1 MIMLRTRLL
10 GCVNSSNYFATRLLF
25 SKRFKYVGTGVTL
38 LSVSYAFLPSRK
50 KRVVKSV
57 LGSWLRF
64 TRSLKI
70 GMTISMDYLIAPIM
84 GCTESEIHQRSADRI
99 VQGCLQNG
107 GIYIK
112 LGQGLAAMNNI
123 LPKEYTKSLST
134 LQDKCLIREKDE
146 MEEIFVQDFGK
157 KSKEMLREIEPEPV
171 AAASLAQVYKGVT
184 LDGNKVAIKVQYI
197 DLHDRFL
204 SDLNAIVYL
213 LKAITII
220 HPKFDLHWVLDEMI
234 DTLRMEL
241 DFENEGKNG
250 EQCAKDLK
258 KFNYAYIPKVY
269 WNLSSKRILTTEWID
284 GIKITDIEGIQAE
297 DLNLADIDQK
307 LITLMGEQIFHT
319 GFVHADPHPGNVL
332 IRKGKDKKAQIVLLD
347 HGLYEHVS
355 EKIRHILCNFWESM
369 VLRDDSSLKAL
380 ASNLN
385 VEDYVL
391 LAEMLSQ
398 APYKVSFTSRPN
410 NITLDEYMIKKTQ
423 ERFDKIT
430 AILRSMPKSIMLIL
444 RNLNTVR
451 AIIKDHGDVINRYRL
466 MAIIATRGK
475 YQTAKQPFYKIIA
488 GIFYVT
494 KFEIRIFYNNLL
506 QWINKV
512 YLTLLKLLNY
522 DVTPILQTL

>member
-146 MEEIFVQDFGK
+146 MEEIFVQDFVK

-184 LDGNKVAIKVQYI
+184 LDGNKVAIKVRYI

-319 GFVHADPHPGNVL
+319 GFVHADPHPGN
-332 IRKGKDKKAQIVLLD
+332 
-347 HGLYEHVS
+347 
-355 EKIRHILCNFWESM
+355 
-369 VLRDDSSLKAL
+369 
-380 ASNLN
+380 
-385 VEDYVL
+385 DYVL